1 MTLKTSNEKS
11 QEIINMEVLRMA
23 PNKFTLLVLVLLFL
37 FAILVKPANA
47 RNDYLQYDNHCQ
59 GPTLEPYMEYSQTEN
74 IGRGSS
80 TSGYD
85 DDRGT
90 VGVRLRI
97 PLTSTCSK
105 EYRKVFNENALLRQ
119 QLEMLKMCSR
129 YKNLELPDEFKEIR
143 DKCSG
148 IKRKDDKKEN

>member
-1 MTLKTSNEKS
+1 MYKFITF
-11 QEIINMEVLRMA
+11 VMA
-23 PNKFTLLVLVLLFL
+23 F
-37 FAILVKPANA
+37 ILWTTVGHA

-119 QLEMLKMCSR
+119 QLEMLKMCSL
-129 YKNLELPDEFKEIR
+129 YKNLELPDQFAEVRE
-143 DKCSG
+143 KCDG
-148 IKRKDDKKEN
+148 IKRKPEADDK

>member
-1 MTLKTSNEKS
+1 MYKFITF
-11 QEIINMEVLRMA
+11 VMA
-23 PNKFTLLVLVLLFL
+23 F
-37 FAILVKPANA
+37 ILWTTVGHA

>member
-1 MTLKTSNEKS
+1 MLKFITL
-11 QEIINMEVLRMA
+11 VMA
-23 PNKFTLLVLVLLFL
+23 F
-37 FAILVKPANA
+37 ILWSSVSHA

-74 IGRGSS
+74 IGRGST

-105 EYRKVFNENALLRQ
+105 EYRKVFNENALIRQ
-119 QLEMLKMCSR
+119 QLELLKMCSR
-129 YKNLELPDEFKEIR
+129 YKNLVLPDEFKEVR
-143 DKCSG
+143 EKCAG
-148 IKRKDDKKEN
+148 IKRKPEADK

>member
-1 MTLKTSNEKS
+1 MYKLITFVMV
-11 QEIINMEVLRMA
+11 IILWSSVSH
-23 PNKFTLLVLVLLFL
+23 
-37 FAILVKPANA
+37 A
-47 RNDYLQYDNHCQ
+47 RNEYLQYDNHCQ

-97 PLTSTCSK
+97 PLTTTCSK
-105 EYRKVFNENALLRQ
+105 EYRKVFSENALIRQ
-119 QLEMLKMCSR
+119 QLELLKMCSR
-129 YKNLELPDEFKEIR
+129 YKNLILPDEFKEVR
-143 DKCSG
+143 EKCAG
-148 IKRKDDKKEN
+148 IKRKPEPVKVDK

>member
-1 MTLKTSNEKS
+1 
-11 QEIINMEVLRMA
+11 MA
-23 PNKFTLLVLVLLFL
+23 PNKYTFLLLVLLFL

-47 RNDYLQYDNHCQ
+47 RNDYLQSDSHCQ
-59 GPTLEPYMEYSQTEN
+59 GPTLEPYMEYSKQDNTGTGTSN
-74 IGRGSS
+74 
-80 TSGYD
+80 SGYE

>member
-1 MTLKTSNEKS
+1 
-11 QEIINMEVLRMA
+11 MA
-23 PNKFTLLVLVLLFL
+23 PNRFTYLLLALLIL
-37 FAILVKPANA
+37 FAISIRPADA
-47 RNDYLQYDNHCQ
+47 RNDYLSNDNHCQ
-59 GPTLEPYMEYSQTEN
+59 GPTLEPYMEYSKQDNTGTGTSN
-74 IGRGSS
+74 
-80 TSGYD
+80 SGYE

-105 EYRKVFNENALLRQ
+105 EYRKVFNENALIRQ

-143 DKCSG
+143 EKCKG
-148 IKRKDDKKEN
+148 IKRKPEVEKDTK

>member
-1 MTLKTSNEKS
+1 MLKFITF
-11 QEIINMEVLRMA
+11 VMA
-23 PNKFTLLVLVLLFL
+23 F
-37 FAILVKPANA
+37 ILWSSISHA

-59 GPTLEPYMEYSQTEN
+59 GPTLEPYMEYSKQDNTGTGTSN
-74 IGRGSS
+74 
-80 TSGYD
+80 SGYE

-105 EYRKVFNENALLRQ
+105 EYRKVFNENALIRQ

-129 YKNLELPDEFKEIR
+129 YKNLELPDQFKEIR
-143 DKCSG
+143 EKCKG
-148 IKRKDDKKEN
+148 IKRKDDPKTQQEKDNEEWDKIDKQLEK

>member
-1 MTLKTSNEKS
+1 MYKFITF
-11 QEIINMEVLRMA
+11 VMA
-23 PNKFTLLVLVLLFL
+23 F
-37 FAILVKPANA
+37 ILWTTVGHA

-59 GPTLEPYMEYSQTEN
+59 GPTLEPYMEYSKQDNTGTGTSN
-74 IGRGSS
+74 
-80 TSGYD
+80 SGYE

-97 PLTSTCSK
+97 PLTTTCGK

-129 YKNLELPDEFKEIR
+129 YKNLELPDQFKEIR
-143 DKCSG
+143 EKCKG
-148 IKRKDDKKEN
+148 IKRKDDPKTQQEKDNEEWNKLDKQLEK

>member
-1 MTLKTSNEKS
+1 MLKFITF
-11 QEIINMEVLRMA
+11 VMA
-23 PNKFTLLVLVLLFL
+23 F
-37 FAILVKPANA
+37 ILWTTVGHA

-59 GPTLEPYMEYSQTEN
+59 GPTLEPYMEYSKQDNTGTGTSN
-74 IGRGSS
+74 
-80 TSGYD
+80 SGYE

-129 YKNLELPDEFKEIR
+129 YKNLELPDQFKEIR
-143 DKCSG
+143 EKCKG
-148 IKRKDDKKEN
+148 IKRKDDPKTQQEKDNEEWDKIDKQLEK